1 MSDTERSDFLSRI
14 ERFFVSRLSVLCL
27 SALGDKSYRLVK
39 KNARQS
45 FHPLL
50 FFSSWNPVTANCSG
64 HHHTWLLPVLKSMVR
79 GKGVPPP
86 FWGLH

>member
-45 FHPLL
+45 FHPLSFL
-50 FFSSWNPVTANCSG
+50 FFMESRDCKLFGASSYLASAR
-64 HHHTWLLPVLKSMVR
+64 S
-79 GKGVPPP
+79 
-86 FWGLH
+86 